1 MVAVA
6 SVAPH
11 CGVVSTDGGALCGVG
26 GGCVVVALRV
36 ASDGVSGGAFDD
48 LPVEVVGRVVGAD
61 PGVSN
66 GILTTLF
73 GFASR
78 GRKACATRRAG

>member
-11 CGVVSTDGGALCGVG
+11 CGVVSTDCCVLCGVVG
-26 GGCVVVALRV
+26 GGFAAAVLAPFG
-36 ASDGVSGGAFDD
+36 GVSGGAFDD